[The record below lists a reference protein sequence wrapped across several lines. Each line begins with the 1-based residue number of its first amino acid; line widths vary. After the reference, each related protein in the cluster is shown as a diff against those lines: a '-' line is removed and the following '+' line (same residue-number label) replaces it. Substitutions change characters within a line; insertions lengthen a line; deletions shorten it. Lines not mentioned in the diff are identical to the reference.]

1 MLPPTTTTI
10 VMMMATITEITLVVI
25 EYHDDRNE
33 NEDQS
38 QYNCCHVASAWGA
51 FGIFLTIQAH
61 SGSGCFTFRVKTL
74 GLTQVVAAEHFAAPF
89 LAPWHLLASI
99 FTYIVAVL
107 EVANE
112 PLRDANLFLCL
123 NFRRIT
129 SLILRHSLCN
139 DYWLLLWWHHHWL
152 LHWVS
157 RLARLHISLVWIGCD
172 LVLWSSHHYWLA
184 DHRILLL
191 DLLISK

>member
-10 VMMMATITEITLVVI
+10 VMGAMRTKITLVVI
-25 EYHDDRNE
+25 KYHHDRNE

-38 QYNCCHVASAWGA
+38 KYNCWHVASCWGS

-74 GLTQVVAAEHFAAPF
+74 GLTQVVAAEHFTAPF

-107 EVANE
+107 EIANE

-129 SLILRHSLCN
+129 SLILRHSWYN
-139 DYWLLLWWHHHWL
+139 DHLLLLWWHHHWL
-152 LHWVS
+152 LHLVS
-157 RLARLHISLVWIGCD
+157 RLAWLHISLVWIGCD
-172 LVLWSSHHYWLA
+172 LVLWCSHHYWLVN
-184 DHRILLL
+184 HRILLL